1 MMSSKEEIL
10 NYLKNRVGEFIS
22 GEELS
27 RKIFISRT
35 AIWKHIQSLR
45 KDGYEIKAVSNVGYM
60 LKNLPDL
67 LLPLEVTPYLKT
79 DRFGHQIHYCKEI
92 NSTNDLAKKLALG
105 DAEEGTTVIA
115 EEQKSGRGRLGRKW
129 ISPYGGIWFSI
140 ILRPKINPVDASKA
154 TLLAAVAVT
163 DAIINLTG
171 LKVKIKWPNDIL
183 VEGKK
188 LAGILT
194 EMDAEFDKINFLI
207 LGIGVNANI
216 DLEIFPSDFR
226 DKTTSLKS
234 LLNKNINRKI
244 LLADILKELEKSYFN
259 FLKDRPDNSFAKIVQ
274 SRWHDLDG
282 IAGSNIKVMI
292 SDKVIE
298 GTANGINDQ
307 GGLIIKTTK
316 GETKHL
322 YAGEVTILK

>member
-1 MMSSKEEIL
+1 MISSKEETL
-10 NYLKNRVGEFIS
+10 NCLKIRIGEFVS

-27 RKIFISRT
+27 RKISVSRT

-67 LLPLEVTPYLKT
+67 LLPSEVTPYLKT
-79 DRFGHQIHYCKEI
+79 DRFGRSIYYHKETG
-92 NSTNDLAKKLALG
+92 STNDLAKKLALEG
-105 DAEEGTTVIA
+105 AEEGTVVIA
-115 EEQKSGRGRLGRKW
+115 EEQKEGRGRLQRKW

-140 ILRPKINPVDASKA
+140 ILRPKINPVDASKI
-154 TLLAAVAVT
+154 TLLAAVVT
-163 DAIINLTG
+163 ADAIVDLAG
-171 LKVKIKWPNDIL
+171 LKVKIKWPNDLL

-194 EMDAEFDKINFLI
+194 EMDAEFDKINFLV
-207 LGIGVNANI
+207 LGIGINANF
-216 DLEIFPSDFR
+216 DLEMFPSDFR
-226 DKTTSLKS
+226 DKITSLKTQ
-234 LLNKNINRKI
+234 LNKNMDRKI
-244 LLADILKELEKSYFN
+244 LLADILNKLEKNYLD
-259 FLKDRPDNSFAKIVQ
+259 FLNGPIENSFSKIIQ
-274 SRWHDLDG
+274 SRWNQLDG
-282 IAGSNIKVMI
+282 MAGNNIKVMI
-292 SDKVIE
+292 SGEVVE
-298 GTANGINDQ
+298 GIASGINDQ